1 MEDINIISLGN
12 FKINN
17 RDFFKKILNV
27 KEIDRK
33 KLRSICG
40 GEQVVYKNFR
50 RNLKYINNHFIIDNL
65 NLKDINHVI
74 KKVLSNRGIKEKYL
88 IIYFIDKFNEEN
100 FNESLSIIKEFSQNY
115 DKNFLLIY
123 IDNENNQND
132 KKFLGE
138 LDNIL
143 KVKKIFVKGN
153 SFNFDIEEEKRFE
166 FGKFLTEIFLLEEKN
181 DILEKFSAF
190 CIQNI
195 YNASIENE
203 NLNSEDI
210 VKFKL
215 DIEDKLIKD
224 VNLFNEKVQKLSEE
238 FKISSLDKIELIKKE
253 EIKNI
258 KFDKSPLGVMAK
270 QMNKKDY
277 KTLREKV
284 FIKLK
289 IKKGCMGK
297 NNELKKKL
305 INEAFIQKQRIEKS
319 FELYKIK

>member
-1 MEDINIISLGN
+1 MEGINIISLGN

-50 RNLKYINNHFIIDNL
+50 RNLKYINNHFIIDDL
-65 NLKDINHVI
+65 NLKDINHII
-74 KKVLSNRGIKEKYL
+74 KKILSNRGIKEKYL

-100 FNESLSIIKEFSQNY
+100 FNESLSIIKGFCQNY

-132 KKFLGE
+132 KKFLEE

-143 KVKKIFVKGN
+143 QVKKIFVKGN
-153 SFNFDIEEEKRFE
+153 SFNFNIEEEKIFE
-166 FGKFLTEIFLLEEKN
+166 FGKILTEIFLLEEKN
-181 DILEKFSAF
+181 DILEKFSSF

-203 NLNSEDI
+203 NLNNEDI
-210 VKFKL
+210 VKFKS
-215 DIEDKLIKD
+215 DIEEKLIKD
-224 VNLFNEKVQKLSEE
+224 VDLFNNKVQKLSEE
-238 FKISSLDKIELIKKE
+238 FKISSLDKIKLIKKE
-253 EIKNI
+253 EIKDI
-258 KFDKSPLGVMAK
+258 KFDKSPLGIMAK
-270 QMNKKDY
+270 QMNKTEE

-284 FIKLK
+284 FKKLK
-289 IKKGCMGK
+289 IKKDGIGK

-319 FELYKIK
+319 FEIYKIK